1 MRLLLPLVLLV
12 SLLAV
17 PAAASASYP
26 GTNGRVVYSA
36 SPGPGSAPAVFTAN
50 PDGSDA
56 RQVTPTLPSSLN
68 CCNDDVNATADA
80 SPSADGKQ
88 IAYVI
93 SASGI
98 WIVNAD
104 GTNNHMVIPPI
115 PRDVP
120 ERLDAPK
127 LSPDGR
133 RLLWSVNSDEGS
145 EVDIANADGTGQR
158 ILPAGDDTLARDEYA
173 EFSPDGRTVTFL
185 QLKSEFGCETLRSI
199 PVTGGRSKILWA
211 GKGRRCLREPVSQFD
226 WAPNGKSIAF
236 YAKVTANKSALVTLR
251 LRKKK
256 LSKPLTKATKATYA
270 QFYAP
275 DGRSIAI
282 TPLLDAAENPV
293 AGGPTSTVPVRGG
306 TPTPLGPFSIS
317 GWAPQ
322 PTG

>member
-1 MRLLLPLVLLV
+1 MRLLLPLVLLACP
-12 SLLAV
+12 LAA

-36 SPGPGSAPAVFTAN
+36 SPAPGQASAVFTAN

-56 RQVTPTLPSSLN
+56 RQVTPTLPSSLDSS
-68 CCNDDVNATADA
+68 NDDVNATADA

-88 IAYVI
+88 ITYVI
-93 SASGI
+93 PASGI
-98 WIVNAD
+98 WVVNAD

-115 PRDVP
+115 DPDVP
-120 ERLDAPK
+120 ERLDSPK
-127 LSPDGR
+127 LSPDGT

-145 EVDIANADGTGQR
+145 EVDIANADGTKQR
-158 ILPAGDDTLARDEYA
+158 TLPAGDDELALDEYA
-173 EFSPDGRTVTFL
+173 DFSPDGRTVAFL
-185 QLKSEFGCETLRSI
+185 QLKGQCESLRSI
-199 PVTGGRSKILWA
+199 RVTGGRNKILWA
-211 GKGRRCLREPVSQFD
+211 GRGRKCLGSPASQFD
-226 WAPNGKSIAF
+226 WAPDGKSIAF
-236 YAKVTANKSALVTLR
+236 YAMVTANKAALVTLK

-256 LSKPLTKATKATYA
+256 LSKPLAKATKATYA

-282 TPLLDAAENPV
+282 TPLLDAAQNPI

>member
-1 MRLLLPLVLLV
+1 MRLLVPLVVLA

-36 SPGPGSAPAVFTAN
+36 SPGPGAAPAVFTAN

-56 RQVTPTLPSSLN
+56 RQLTPTLPSSLDSS
-68 CCNDDVNATADA
+68 NDDVNATADA

-88 IAYVI
+88 ITYVI

-115 PRDVP
+115 DPDVP

-133 RLLWSVNSDEGS
+133 RLIWSVNSDEGS
-145 EVDIANADGTGQR
+145 EVDIANADGTKQR
-158 ILPAGDDTLARDEYA
+158 VLPAGDDTLANDEYA

-185 QLKSEFGCETLRSI
+185 QLKGECESLRSI

-211 GKGRRCLREPVSQFD
+211 GKGRKCLGSPASQFD

-236 YAKVTANKSALVTLR
+236 YAMVTANKAALVTLS

-282 TPLLDAAENPV
+282 TPID
-293 AGGPTSTVPVRGG
+293 GGATSTVPVRGG